1 MDNFPC
7 TQCGLCCKHVNN
19 KAPNLDVLLANKQYL
34 DPVRKSLFDLFPYKP
49 KEDGSCE
56 MLSEDNLCLVYDD
69 RPLICNISLMAKA
82 KGQDLNDYYQQ
93 SALSCNQLITNAG
106 LDHKY
111 FVYLE

>member
-1 MDNFPC
+1 LDNFPC
-7 TQCGLCCKHVNN
+7 TQCGLCCKHVNSRP
-19 KAPNLDVLLANKQYL
+19 PNLDPLTEFLLSK
-34 DPVRKSLFDLFPYKP
+34 FPYKE

-69 RPLICNISLMAKA
+69 RPLICNISLMAKV

-93 SALSCNQLITNAG
+93 SALSCNELITNAG